1 MEEIFKNNVASRV
14 RELLTKKPHFRDNDA
29 KVVASIWW
37 IDLKRKGYDPT
48 NMNVKE
54 LFDIYISHKNLLTV
68 PDNIYRQIRLA
79 KEHHIHLRGQ
89 FYKQKGKE
97 KQAQKELGYGQ

>member
-1 MEEIFKNNVASRV
+1 MEIFKNNVASRV
-14 RELLTKKPHFRDNDA
+14 RELLTKKPHFRDNDE

-37 IDLKRKGYDPT
+37 IDLQRKGYDPNT
-48 NMNVKE
+48 MTVKE
-54 LFDIYISHKNLLTV
+54 LLDVYISHKHSLTV

-79 KEHHIHLRGQ
+79 KEHNVHLRGQ

-97 KQAQKELGYGQ
+97 KQAQNELGYGQ